1 MIRKRLQYIF
11 KNYRKKVTLAEYVY
25 EINYNP
31 KRRTVYSSDN
41 IPRSVFNRIR
51 IQDKGKNVIVGEDY
65 YKFKRK
71 RRVEQSRKWILVP
84 APGEKPSPR

>member
-25 EINYNP
+25 EINCNP
-31 KRRTVYSSDN
+31 QRRTAHSSDN

-51 IQDKGKNVIVGEDY
+51 IQDKNKKVIIDEDY
-65 YKFKRK
+65 YNFKRK
-71 RRVEQSRKWILVP
+71 RRTEQSRMLPWDHIGVRHP
-84 APGEKPSPR
+84 